1 MPWKTRAKPETEAQT
16 ATTSGESEWVSSMHT
31 HYQKTGLY
39 RTRDLDRVLGDPR
52 KQVSGEVSSEI
63 SLASRLAGK

>member
-1 MPWKTRAKPETEAQT
+1 MPWKNMKPKKTETPPSI
-16 ATTSGESEWVSSMHT
+16 TSGESEWVSSMHT